1 MEATALE
8 VTAQVTTSL
17 ATTSLAT
24 TSLATTAMEITMDR
38 IAEGLPYVVDLVA
51 VLLLALGIKG
61 LAKVRSARSANGLAA
76 LALGLAV
83 VGLLIELQPPLLA
96 WLGIA
101 VGAAAGGLAGLLTA
115 RRVPMTAMPETVA
128 LFNGS
133 GGMASLLVGLGVAL
147 YGGPETGAVA
157 AAGAEVLGG
166 VLVVER
172 LSIAISVFVGAI
184 TVTGS
189 LVAMG
194 KLQGWID
201 TPAWTQSRL
210 RHGVNIALAVAA
222 LVGVGALLGDPGGS
236 PLWLLL
242 VASSLLGVGV
252 TLPIGGA
259 DMPVVISLLNSYS
272 GVAAAAA
279 GFVVGSQLLIV
290 AGAMVG
296 AAGLILTQVMCT
308 AMNRSLVNVLFGGAL
323 GAGAGGK
330 VGGGGDEAG
339 YTRITSSSP
348 EECALALECAER
360 VVFVPGYGLA
370 VAQAQHALSELA
382 KLLQANGT
390 EVSYA
395 IHPVAG
401 RMPGHMNVL
410 LAEADVPYEQ
420 LVEMDA
426 INPEFPRTDV
436 VIVLGAND
444 VVNPDAKTDSS
455 SPLYG
460 MPVLEVDQAR
470 QVFVVKRSLGAG
482 YAGIRNALFELPQTA
497 MMFGD
502 AKTVLNSL
510 LSELRELGVGRVKAA

>member
-1 MEATALE
+1 
-8 VTAQVTTSL
+8 
-17 ATTSLAT
+17 
-24 TSLATTAMEITMDR
+24 MD
-38 IAEGLPYVVDLVA
+38 LTHMDLMDVFPYAIDLVA

-61 LAKVRSARSANGLAA
+61 LSKVSSARSANGLAA
-76 LALGLAV
+76 LAIGLAV
-83 VGLLIELQPPLLA
+83 VGLLVQLQPGSTA
-96 WLGIA
+96 WLWIA
-101 VGAAAGGLAGLLTA
+101 AGTTLGGLAGLITA
-115 RRVPMTAMPETVA
+115 QRVPMTAMPETVA
-128 LFNGS
+128 LFNGC
-133 GGMASLLVGLGVAL
+133 GGMASLLVALGVAL
-147 YGGPETGAVA
+147 FQSSEPN
-157 AAGAEVLGG
+157 
-166 VLVVER
+166 LVSR
-172 LSIAISVFVGAI
+172 ISIVISVFVGAI
-184 TVTGS
+184 TFSGS
-189 LVAMG
+189 IVAMA
-194 KLQGWID
+194 KLQGWLD
-201 TPAWTQSRL
+201 TPGWTQSSL
-210 RHGVNIALAVAA
+210 RHVVNLTLAIMC
-222 LVGVGALLGDPGGS
+222 LVGAIGLPIEPSGWA
-236 PLWLLL
+236 LWLLL
-242 VASSLLGVGV
+242 TASTLLGIGV

-308 AMNRSLVNVLFGGAL
+308 AMNRSLVSVLFGGAL
-323 GAGAGGK
+323 GATGGGAGGAS
-330 VGGGGDEAG
+330 ETG
-339 YTRITSSSP
+339 YTRITSCSA
-348 EECALALECAER
+348 EECAMALEQAER

-370 VAQAQHALSELA
+370 VAQAQHSLRELS
-382 KLLQANGT
+382 KLLEAHGV

-420 LVEMDA
+420 LLEMDT

-444 VVNPDAKTDSS
+444 VVNPDAKSDPT

-482 YAGIRNALFELPQTA
+482 YAGIANALFELPQTA
-497 MMFGD
+497 MVFGD
-502 AKTVLNSL
+502 AKAVLNGL
-510 LSELRELGVGRVKAA
+510 LTELRGMGVGKTPTGSGAKGTT

>member
-1 MEATALE
+1 MTLSIAL
-8 VTAQVTTSL
+8 AW
-17 ATTSLAT
+17 A
-24 TSLATTAMEITMDR
+24 I
-38 IAEGLPYVVDLVA
+38 DLLA
-51 VLLLALGIKG
+51 VLLLALGLKG
-61 LAKVRSARSANGLAA
+61 LSKVRSARSANGLAA
-76 LALGLAV
+76 LAMGLAV
-83 VGLLIELQPPLLA
+83 LGLLIQQPLSAVA
-96 WLGIA
+96 WLWIVIGSA
-101 VGAAAGGLAGLLTA
+101 VGGLAGLLMA

-128 LFNGS
+128 LFNGC
-133 GGMASLLVGLGVAL
+133 GGMASLLVAMGVAL
-147 YGGPETGAVA
+147 FGAGDA
-157 AAGAEVLGG
+157 AAGAPGA
-166 VLVVER
+166 LVEGI
-172 LSIAISVFVGAI
+172 SIVISVFVGAI
-184 TVTGS
+184 TFTGS

-201 TPAWTQSRL
+201 TPGWTQSQV

-222 LVGVGALLGDPGGS
+222 LVGAFSLPADPAGAG
-236 PLWLLL
+236 LWLLL
-242 VASSLLGVGV
+242 LAASLLGIGV

-279 GFVVGSQLLIV
+279 GFVVGSPLLIV

-308 AMNRSLVNVLFGGAL
+308 AMNRSLLNVLFGGAL
-323 GAGAGGK
+323 GGGGGGP

-339 YTRITSSSP
+339 YTRITSCSA
-348 EECALALECAER
+348 EECALALENAER

-370 VAQAQHALSELA
+370 VAQAQHALRELA
-382 KLLQANGT
+382 KLLEANGT
-390 EVSYA
+390 EVTYA

-482 YAGIRNALFELPQTA
+482 YAGIKNALFELPQTA
-497 MMFGD
+497 MVFGD
-502 AKTVLNSL
+502 AKVVLNGL
-510 LSELRELGVGRVKAA
+510 ASELRDLGFGKKTAA

>member
-1 MEATALE
+1 MVPLATALGW
-8 VTAQVTTSL
+8 A
-17 ATTSLAT
+17 
-24 TSLATTAMEITMDR
+24 I
-38 IAEGLPYVVDLVA
+38 DLLA
-51 VLLLALGIKG
+51 VLLLALGLKG
-61 LAKVRSARSANGLAA
+61 LSKVRSARSANGLAA

-83 VGLLIELQPPLLA
+83 IGLLIQSPLTPLG
-96 WLGIA
+96 WLWIA
-101 VGAAAGGLAGLLTA
+101 VGTAIGGLAGLVTA

-128 LFNGS
+128 LFNGC
-133 GGMASLLVGLGVAL
+133 GGMASLLVALGVAL
-147 YGGPETGAVA
+147 FQSSGA
-157 AAGAEVLGG
+157 G
-166 VLVVER
+166 LVE
-172 LSIAISVFVGAI
+172 LISIVISVVVGAI
-184 TVTGS
+184 TFSGS

-194 KLQGWID
+194 KLQGWIG
-201 TPAWTQSRL
+201 TPGWTQSSV

-222 LVGVGALLGDPGGS
+222 LVGAFALPADPTGA
-236 PLWLLL
+236 PLWLLV
-242 VASSLLGVGV
+242 VAASLLGVGV

-279 GFVVGSQLLIV
+279 GFVVGSPLLIV

-296 AAGLILTQVMCT
+296 AAGLILTQVMCK

-323 GAGAGGK
+323 GASSGGH

-339 YTRITSSSP
+339 YTRITSCSA
-348 EECALALECAER
+348 EECALALEGAER

-370 VAQAQHALSELA
+370 VAQAQHALRELA
-382 KLLQANGT
+382 KLLEAKGA

-420 LVEMDA
+420 LAEMDT

-444 VVNPDAKTDSS
+444 VVNPDAKNDPA

-460 MPVLEVDQAR
+460 MPVLEVDRSR

-497 MMFGD
+497 MVFGD
-502 AKTVLNSL
+502 AKAVLQSL
-510 LSELRELGVGRVKAA
+510 VTELRSAA